1 MKNEPFA
8 TCISSS
14 IELTMIKENVLE
26 LQIQEEELL
35 NSQAFSLEF
44 RDFLEPLEMEIIRPG
59 EAEVLKLEVVEE
71 EV

>member
-14 IELTMIKENVLE
+14 IELTMIIKNVLE
-26 LQIQEEELL
+26 LQIQEEEIL
-35 NSQAFSLEF
+35 NSQAFSLKS
-44 RDFLEPLEMEIIRPG
+44 RDFSEPLEMEIIRPG